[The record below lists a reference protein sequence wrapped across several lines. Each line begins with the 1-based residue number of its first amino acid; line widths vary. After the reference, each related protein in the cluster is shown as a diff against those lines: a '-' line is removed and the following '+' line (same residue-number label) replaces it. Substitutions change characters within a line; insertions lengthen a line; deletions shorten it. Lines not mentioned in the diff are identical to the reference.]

1 MEKAIIKF
9 ILALGFI
16 ALALTGNMHAQS
28 VYYVDTNY
36 EADLLNT
43 ANIPTGKSLTEEGW
57 YHSSAGIN
65 NTAKKFVDKLPC
77 DEDVILYGISLG
89 GVVSRRMTQIAEE
102 NGRNVV
108 GYIAQSSPV
117 SGERLTNRE
126 WALASVGMLGGYTLV
141 SAGLTGL
148 FSMLSFLPFRSD
160 SQTKPEFYELLKRN
174 QVNEEVTV
182 SFIKMLT
189 EEATKD
195 VTKMTDDDLIRNIS
209 IPLLQLLFGES
220 GVRGDGWK
228 FIPDVLFDYT
238 NNVKDLDPTGSFMC
252 NVMNNPKEIEKE
264 LSRTANGIKKEIK
277 RAFIVSTNGDL
288 FETSAWDVIGPV
300 LNGLYI
306 GRDVFLFNACTQWWA
321 FPYWAL
327 KAAALSIP
335 IATIEGLPAVWSFC
349 VSGSND
355 LTSQDCF
362 VPVRD
367 TFQGKSLGMTAP
379 GLRRNADRTIT
390 CSATSHF
397 DYAQGTNFSAIRG
410 TEGRKNKKIGEQ
422 SYTQQKEAIMGA
434 YNHVI
439 GKNETN

>member
-43 ANIPTGKSLTEEGW
+43 ANIPTGKSLTEDGW
-57 YHSSAGIN
+57 YHSSAGIDK
-65 NTAKKFVDKLPC
+65 TAKKFVDKLPC

-102 NGRNVV
+102 NGKNVV
-108 GYIAQSSPV
+108 GYIAQSSPL
-117 SGERLTNRE
+117 SGERLTNRG
-126 WALASVGMLGGYTLV
+126 WALTSVGMIGGYVTICGGFSQMFFWLDL
-141 SAGLTGL
+141 LTGR
-148 FSMLSFLPFRSD
+148 SEASGKSEADDFLRNFQD
-160 SQTKPEFYELLKRN
+160 SGET
-174 QVNEEVTV
+174 TV
-182 SFIKMLT
+182 SFLRKLT
-189 EEATKD
+189 EKASRDATE
-195 VTKMTDDDLIRNIS
+195 MTNDEIIRDIS
-209 IPLLQLLFGES
+209 IPLLQLLAGDTA
-220 GVRGDGWK
+220 GRGDEWK
-228 FIPDVLFDYT
+228 FIPDVLFDNP

-252 NVMNNPKEIEKE
+252 DIMNNSKEVEKE
-264 LSRTANGIKKEIK
+264 LSRTVDGQKKDIR

-288 FETSAWDVIGPV
+288 YETPAWEVVGPV
-300 LNGLYI
+300 LEYFI
-306 GRDVFLFNACTQWWA
+306 SQRDSYWAKACSQWWA
-321 FPYWAL
+321 FPFWAL
-327 KAAALSIP
+327 KSAAMNIP
-335 IATIEGLPAVWSFC
+335 IATMEGFPQVWSFC

-379 GLRRNADRTIT
+379 GLRRNADKTIT

-397 DYAQGTNFSAIRG
+397 DYAQGTSFSAIRG
-410 TEGRKNKKIGEQ
+410 IVGRKNKKIGEQ
-422 SYTQQKEAIMGA
+422 SYTQQKEAIIGA
-434 YNHVI
+434 YNHVTD
-439 GKNETN
+439 KNETN

>member
-1 MEKAIIKF
+1 MVKAIIKF
-9 ILALGFI
+9 ILSMGFI
-16 ALALTGNMHAQS
+16 LLALVRKLPAQS

-43 ANIPTGKSLTEEGW
+43 ANIPTGKSLTEDGW
-57 YHSSAGIN
+57 YHSSAGIDK
-65 NTAKKFVDKLPC
+65 TAKKFVDKLPC

-102 NGRNVV
+102 NGKNVV
-108 GYIAQSSPV
+108 GYIAQSSPL
-117 SGERLTNRE
+117 SGERLTNRG

-209 IPLLQLLFGES
+209 IPLLQLLTGDTA
-220 GVRGDGWK
+220 GRGDEWK
-228 FIPDVLFDYT
+228 FIPDVLFDNP

-288 FETSAWDVIGPV
+288 FETPAWDVIGPV

-306 GRDVFLFNACTQWWA
+306 GRDVLWANAISQWWA

-349 VSGSND
+349 VSGSSD

-367 TFQGKSLGMTAP
+367 TFQGKSLGMIAP
-379 GLRRNADRTIT
+379 EYREDIDFKQE

-397 DYAQGTNFSAIRG
+397 DYAHGKDFEAVKKTK
-410 TEGRKNKKIGEQ
+410 GRKNPSVGSN
-422 SYTQQKEAIMGA
+422 SYDQQTLAIRKA
-434 YNHVI
+434 YNHVR
-439 GKNETN
+439 K